1 MTEEELVRRYGNMVY
16 NLALRLTGN
25 PAEAEDLAQESL
37 VKAVKGWKGFR
48 GEADP
53 GSWVY
58 RITVNAWKNSLR
70 SLKNR
75 RWLRFF
81 SPDDPEAVLSEPGD
95 VPGPDPTPE
104 KEAEA
109 AETRLAIKKA
119 LALLTPE
126 ERAVLVL
133 RELDGRSYPEIAAC
147 LGIPLGTV
155 KSRLARARLLLAEAL
170 APEEHHAP

>member
-1 MTEEELVRRYGNMVY
+1 MPLLPDFFPLGEVQAPDELVQRYGNMVY

-25 PAEAEDLAQESL
+25 PAEAEDLAQDAL

-58 RITVNAWKNSLR
+58 RITVNTWKNTLR
-70 SLKNR
+70 SLRKW

-81 SPDDPEAVLSEPGD
+81 SLEEPDEVLSEPAD

-104 KEAEA
+104 
-109 AETRLAIKKA
+109 R
-119 LALLTPE
+119 
-126 ERAVLVL
+126 
-133 RELDGRSYPEIAAC
+133 
-147 LGIPLGTV
+147 
-155 KSRLARARLLLAEAL
+155 
-170 APEEHHAP
+170 